1 VTATTH
7 EQLITDLNYFNYF
20 TELEEAFIRRRGKH
34 LWLSPVDWA
43 LMESWKEMGVPLHV
57 AIRGVERSFDSYEA
71 KPRHRSVKSLM
82 YCREEVEAQFA
93 EWLEGQ
99 VGSETAAG
107 DGTADLPQAG
117 TPDGGLPFPRNAIR
131 DHLERAQSAL
141 LSGAERLIASSDGD
155 LRDCFLRTSA
165 RIKELEDDLMN
176 STTPDAQK
184 LEESLTHLERML
196 NDSIRVHAPEEK
208 LVSARSYTEEQLSSY
223 RKRMDKATY
232 EQTFDNLYV
241 KQLREDY
248 GLPRLSLFYL

>member
-1 VTATTH
+1 
-7 EQLITDLNYFNYF
+7 LNYFNYF

-71 KPRHRSVKSLM
+71 KPRHRSVKSLL

-99 VGSETAAG
+99 VGSETTAAAG
-107 DGTADLPQAG
+107 DGTTELPQAAG
-117 TPDGGLPFPRNAIR
+117 RSDAGLPFPRNTIR

-141 LSGAERLIASSDGD
+141 LSSAERLTTPSDGEI
-155 LRDCFLRTSA
+155 RDCFMRTRA
-165 RIKELEDDLMN
+165 RIKELEDDLMS

-196 NDSIRVHAPEEK
+196 NDSIRVQAPDEK
-208 LVSARSYTEEQLSSY
+208 LVAARSFTEEQLSSY

-232 EQTFDNLYV
+232 EQTFDNLYL